1 MRIHYIRA
9 HKIWYVNLVLIS
21 ENLFF
26 EYLTK
31 IIFCFIEEIQKKLRM
46 PAKKNASG
54 GDGGAAAAKPKET
67 KGGTSIK
74 VNLIVIIKNF
84 FQFI

>member
-1 MRIHYIRA
+1 
-9 HKIWYVNLVLIS
+9 
-21 ENLFF
+21 
-26 EYLTK
+26 
-31 IIFCFIEEIQKKLRM
+31 M

>member
-31 IIFCFIEEIQKKLRM
+31 IIFCFIEEI
-46 PAKKNASG
+46 
-54 GDGGAAAAKPKET
+54 
-67 KGGTSIK
+67 
-74 VNLIVIIKNF
+74 
-84 FQFI
+84 